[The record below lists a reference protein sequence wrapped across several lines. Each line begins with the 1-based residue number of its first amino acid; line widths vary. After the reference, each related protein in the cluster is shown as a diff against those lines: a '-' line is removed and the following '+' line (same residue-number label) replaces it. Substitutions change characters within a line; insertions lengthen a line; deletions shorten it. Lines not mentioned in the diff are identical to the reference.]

1 MAWRWPWWRTPSSCG
16 GGRWFPARHDTRE
29 PTRALAR
36 VFRFYGKRKTRKIA
50 RAWRQS
56 RVCGSRGRKQKS
68 HVIAHSRAVS
78 RKRRGFVRAVSFLFI
93 THQPHARYCAPS
105 VLPSGARAACYVNI
119 SFRTSTTV
127 AVAAAEALD
136 MSRVRGQ

>member
-56 RVCGSRGRKQKS
+56 RVCGSRANRR
-68 HVIAHSRAVS
+68 VTCLLTRALF
-78 RKRRGFVRAVSFLFI
+78 RGKGRGFVRAVSFLFI